1 MVLGLIFVS
10 RMFLGV
16 LLEAQGFLLGGGGV
30 VPPWA
35 LILLVQYSTVLYKK
49 IVIQIRVFVG
59 LRITE
64 ATKIIK
70 VDK

>member
-16 LLEAQGFLLGGGGV
+16 LLEAQGFLFLGGV
-30 VPPWA
+30 APPWA